1 MLDWSNLS
9 WIQSLR
15 QTSPDMQELS
25 VYDIHNP
32 TWKKKTKNYSIVKFS
47 QDNANG
53 ENMIKRINVK
63 FNYKQ

>member
-15 QTSPDMQELS
+15 QTSPDVKELS

-32 TWKKKTKNYSIVKFS
+32 TWKNKKKTKNYSVMKFS

-53 ENMIKRINVK
+53 ENMIKK
-63 FNYKQ
+63 D

>member
-15 QTSPDMQELS
+15 QTSPDMKELS
-25 VYDIHNP
+25 VYDIQNP
-32 TWKKKTKNYSIVKFS
+32 TWKNKKKTKNYSIMKFS

-53 ENMIKRINVK
+53 EN
-63 FNYKQ
+63 